1 MRTASP
7 PPPTSGDGSH
17 AWPRTRGC
25 PSSLTALSR
34 LTNPTASHQET
45 AGRWTRATHHR
56 WGNQGPERTMALPES
71 HWERVAGKEPILSP
85 GCHGRGGL
93 RPPPDTDGQLRF
105 SACGVI
111 LDQRGSSRGPP
122 VVPQPWASQ
131 QKTSAHPCNDSRVC
145 ICPPPVPDPLPPP
158 VLG

>member
-7 PPPTSGDGSH
+7 PPPTSGYGSL

-25 PSSLTALSR
+25 PSSLRALSR

-45 AGRWTRATHHR
+45 AGHWARATHHR
-56 WGNQGPERTMALPES
+56 WGNQGPERRTALPEL
-71 HWERVAGKEPILSP
+71 HRERLAGKEPILSP

-93 RPPPDTDGQLRF
+93 RPSPDTDGQLRF

-111 LDQRGSSRGPP
+111 LGQRGSSRGPP
-122 VVPQPWASQ
+122 VTPCHPLSWGEALLSFQSPW
-131 QKTSAHPCNDSRVC
+131 D
-145 ICPPPVPDPLPPP
+145 
-158 VLG
+158 G